1 MARAMKIGYHIPEIE
16 RQVGWKDIL
25 ELVTTAEDVGF
36 DSVWVPDHLLYRF
49 DNEPPI
55 APWECWTLLSALA
68 AATKRVELGPL
79 VLCTA
84 FRNPAMIA
92 KMAATIDEISG
103 GRFVL
108 GLGAGWH
115 KPEFDAYGVPFDH
128 RASRFGEAFTIIR
141 TLLRDGAIDFDGRFY
156 QARDCELIPRGPRPG
171 GPPLM
176 VGSRGDR
183 VLELSMPYIDAWN
196 AWHLWWKNDPAL
208 LPTLLTEIDR
218 AAEAAGRDPRS
229 IKRTTAVFISRAA
242 GSEHKLGDEITR
254 GISGAPEQIAEQLSR
269 IADAGID
276 EAMIVLDPNTVES
289 IEWFARVLD
298 VFDRLNAG
306 DAVDS
311 AHDQSITR

>member
-1 MARAMKIGYHIPEIE
+1 MTRVMKIGYHIPEIE
-16 RQVGWKDIL
+16 RKVGWRDIL

-49 DNEPPI
+49 DTEPPT

-68 AATKRVELGPL
+68 AATKRVVLGPL

-128 RASRFGEAFTIIR
+128 RASRFEEAFTIIR
-141 TLLRDGAIDFDGRFY
+141 TLLREGAIDFNGRFY
-156 QARDCELIPRGPRPG
+156 QARDCELIPRGPRPA

-176 VGSRGDR
+176 IGSRGDR
-183 VLELSMPYIDAWN
+183 VLELSIPHVDAWN
-196 AWHLWWKNDPAL
+196 AWHLWWNNDPAELPAL
-208 LPTLLTEIDR
+208 LSEIDR
-218 AAEAAGRDPRS
+218 AAKAAGRDPRS
-229 IKRTTAVFISRAA
+229 LKRTTAVFVSREA

-254 GISGAPEQIAEQLSR
+254 GISGTPEQIAEQLSR
-269 IADAGID
+269 VATAGID

-289 IEWFARVLD
+289 IEWFAQVLD
-298 VFDRLNAG
+298 VLDR
-306 DAVDS
+306 S
-311 AHDQSITR
+311 H